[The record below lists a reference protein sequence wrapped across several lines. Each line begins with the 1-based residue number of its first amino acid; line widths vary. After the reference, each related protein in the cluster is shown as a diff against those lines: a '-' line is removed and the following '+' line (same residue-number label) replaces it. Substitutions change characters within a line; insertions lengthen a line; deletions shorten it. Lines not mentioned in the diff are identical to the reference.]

1 MRQRERQHEDSREQQ
16 PGGGQPTGQGADLQ
30 AQAERLLAE
39 GANAIERALSG
50 NSAAF
55 LAANRQEGGQ

>member
-1 MRQRERQHEDSREQQ
+1 MRERQRHHDDIRAPQPPAPAADFGATRE
-16 PGGGQPTGQGADLQ
+16 A
-30 AQAERLLAE
+30 AERLLAQ
-39 GANAIERALSG
+39 GADAIERALSG

>member
-1 MRQRERQHEDSREQQ
+1 MRERERHHDDIRGPQPSAPAVDSGAVRE
-16 PGGGQPTGQGADLQ
+16 A
-30 AQAERLLAE
+30 AERLLAQ
-39 GANAIERALSG
+39 GTDAIDRALSG

>member
-1 MRQRERQHEDSREQQ
+1 MRERERHHDDSRGPQ
-16 PGGGQPTGQGADLQ
+16 PLAPATDSGAMRE
-30 AQAERLLAE
+30 AAERLLAQ
-39 GANAIERALSG
+39 GADAIDRALSG